1 MNVSNQHIEAM
12 NRAYG
17 LSVSPTEPSFS
28 FSFKLPDG
36 EVKDIKAT
44 RVTKDNEFHPGYIQ
58 IAGLF
63 DGASGVGQIVVNI
76 PRYYK
81 DGSYE
86 VMPSHLWDG
95 GIIVVGIFA
104 NAELG
109 QLAGKLHLD
118 RKNGF
123 KILLEGVFT
132 TKYGRYELFN
142 GDIHFPAEVLRAGV
156 DRVNVDPPRSV
167 PLESRAFGPEVKLHA
182 DNDSVLPGTFECT
195 LKSPAGVVEDS
206 SAGLTSMTLDL
217 VGGNFKFYGYK
228 DPFFD
233 GWEFSIPEQLVD
245 GMYSFPEGGEHG
257 ISASRVM
264 LGKHYPIKGLVTLSR
279 IRNFSVGFK
288 GTFHNPEE
296 WRIVSGLFSIPLP
309 LGSA

>member
-36 EVKDIKAT
+36 EVKDIKAI
-44 RVTKDNEFHPGYIQ
+44 RVTKDDEFYPGYIQ

-63 DGASGVGQIVVNI
+63 ERASGLGQIVVNI
-76 PRYYK
+76 PRCCK
-81 DGSYE
+81 DGSHD
-86 VMPSHLWDG
+86 VMPSHLWDR

-104 NAELG
+104 GAGLG

-123 KILLEGVFT
+123 KVLLKGVFT
-132 TKYGRYELFN
+132 TENGRYELFD

-182 DNDSVLPGTFECT
+182 DSDFVFPGTFGCT

-206 SAGLTSMTLDL
+206 SADLTSMTLDL
-217 VGGNFKFYGYK
+217 VSGNFKFYGYHSPT
-228 DPFFD
+228 DR
-233 GWEFSIPEQLVD
+233 WEFSIPECLAD
-245 GMYSFPEGGEHG
+245 GEYSFSQEGEHG
-257 ISASRVM
+257 ISASRVI
-264 LGKHYPIKGLVTLSR
+264 LGKQYPIKGLVTFSR

-296 WRIVSGLFSIPLP
+296 WRVVSGRFSIPLP
-309 LGSA
+309 LGSV